1 MLSRIADSLFW
12 LNRYMERADGMLR
25 LAATHYILS
34 LDKDVNGITTWK
46 PVLEIFTSALPDD
59 IKAIE
64 NNTEEVLKKILLDT
78 SNLNS
83 LIILINK
90 ARENARGA
98 QDHITK
104 EVWEQVNQ
112 MYHQVNQPLLLQKI
126 DGFHGLDV
134 MQSLIKHTV
143 MFAGITEITM
153 PRGTGWCFM
162 NLGKY
167 MERCLQTIIFTEKQ
181 LDAMNF
187 READSNDILQ
197 WRYLLFSLSGYELH
211 LKTYRSSNHNYNVL
225 QQVLTNENFT
235 RSVIYSLQ
243 GIEHY
248 LKTIVQQSVN
258 DETDALLRNFGRLFS
273 KVRFIELDTLNN
285 ITVYTFLE
293 DIKTDL
299 LDFNR
304 KLVQH
309 FFSYS

>member
-126 DGFHGLDV
+126 DGFHGLEV

-243 GIEHY
+243 RIEHY

>member
-46 PVLEIFTSALPDD
+46 PVLEIFTSALPDE

-126 DGFHGLDV
+126 DGFHGLEV

-243 GIEHY
+243 RIEHY

>member
-46 PVLEIFTSALPDD
+46 PVLEIFTSALSDD

-126 DGFHGLDV
+126 DGFHGLEV

-243 GIEHY
+243 RIEHY

-258 DETDALLRNFGRLFS
+258 DETDVLLRNFGRLFS

>member
-46 PVLEIFTSALPDD
+46 PVLEIFTSALSDD

-126 DGFHGLDV
+126 DGFHGLEV

-243 GIEHY
+243 RIEHY